1 MARRIFLH
9 VGTPKTGTT
18 YLQSVLWASREVL
31 ENQGVLLPLRNV
43 RDHFYLSVVARNA
56 KGAFDRMPPPGKRSW
71 ERMLRQVADWNED
84 VVISHEL
91 FAVASAQRAAWTIEQ
106 LREVSDEVHV
116 IVTGRDFARQVP
128 AEWQQS
134 IKHGRHH
141 RLAEYLEILK
151 SHEPGV
157 LFWRAQDLPVILE
170 NWAQGVPHDHVHLI
184 TVPPSQAPRG
194 LLWQRFATVIGI
206 DPELVNDTVARPNE
220 SLGAEEIETLRRVN
234 VHLPEDGRTPRQR
247 LMMRQVVAEDIM
259 AQRPDPTKF
268 AVPPEQHDWI
278 IEAGTAMV
286 EELRAQDYDVVGDLD
301 ELLPPAAPAKGRD
314 PSGVGSDEVAG
325 VAVETLAALVD
336 RVAESPRPRPANK
349 STGGGRGKPAGR
361 RGPSSMSRVR
371 ALAGRVKGVLG
382 ARVRP
387 GLARLRHR

>member
-1 MARRIFLH
+1 
-9 VGTPKTGTT
+9 
-18 YLQSVLWASREVL
+18 
-31 ENQGVLLPLRNV
+31 
-43 RDHFYLSVVARNA
+43 
-56 KGAFDRMPPPGKRSW
+56 
-71 ERMLRQVADWNED
+71 
-84 VVISHEL
+84 
-91 FAVASAQRAAWTIEQ
+91 
-106 LREVSDEVHV
+106 
-116 IVTGRDFARQVP
+116 
-128 AEWQQS
+128 
-134 IKHGRHH
+134 
-141 RLAEYLEILK
+141 
-151 SHEPGV
+151 
-157 LFWRAQDLPVILE
+157 
-170 NWAQGVPHDHVHLI
+170 
-184 TVPPSQAPRG
+184 
-194 LLWQRFATVIGI
+194 
-206 DPELVNDTVARPNE
+206 
-220 SLGAEEIETLRRVN
+220 
-234 VHLPEDGRTPRQR
+234 
-247 LMMRQVVAEDIM
+247 M

-336 RVAESPRPRPANK
+336 RVAESPRPQPANK

-361 RGPSSMSRVR
+361 RGPSSTSRVR